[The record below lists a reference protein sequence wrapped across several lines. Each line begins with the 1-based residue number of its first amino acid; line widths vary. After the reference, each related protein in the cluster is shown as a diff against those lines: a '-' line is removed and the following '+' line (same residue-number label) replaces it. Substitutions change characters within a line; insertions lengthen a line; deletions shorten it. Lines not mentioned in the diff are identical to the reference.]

1 MRQAIEHDLYS
12 WTWLIYLLYARQQP
26 TFSQEKTSCTCCLLT
41 GEHSSRRSRTKLIQY
56 TYSGVMWPA
65 HKELTTDR
73 LDLQF
78 GTNVAGHYA
87 LMKLLLPALRAASSP
102 KEKARVVITSSM
114 AAYLNTL
121 HFGSFEA
128 GEMRNKMTTYELY
141 DQSKHVR
148 STFYS

>member
-1 MRQAIEHDLYS
+1 
-12 WTWLIYLLYARQQP
+12 
-26 TFSQEKTSCTCCLLT
+26 
-41 GEHSSRRSRTKLIQY
+41 
-56 TYSGVMWPA
+56 MWPA
-65 HKELTTDR
+65 HKELTTDG

-87 LMKLLLPALRAASSP
+87 LIKLLLPALRAASSS
-102 KEKARVVITSSM
+102 KERARVVITSSM

-128 GEMRNKMTTYELY
+128 GDMRDKMTTYELY

-148 STFYS
+148 CTFDLC